1 MASIFTPTSNNLSG
15 PWNINREDCIGD
27 SLGYINANS
36 NYFGLKINTLDT
48 KIDNIFSTGMIMM
61 WSGSIVNIPIGWDL
75 CDGQNGTPDLRDRF
89 IVGAGNTHA
98 VGATGGAD
106 TVTLST
112 TQMPAHTHTGTVNSA
127 SLIGAF
133 STWNR
138 AGDGPSGVFSDNGK
152 RWNPQFSGGGGD
164 NSQKGI
170 NFNGNH
176 SHTMSIVN
184 TGGGQAHEN
193 RPPYYALAF
202 IIKV

>member
-48 KIDNIFSTGMIMM
+48 KIDNIFSIGMIMM

-98 VGATGGAD
+98 VGATGGAN
-106 TVTLST
+106 TVTLT
-112 TQMPAHTHTGTVNSA
+112 TNQIPAHSH
-127 SLIGAF
+127 
-133 STWNR
+133 
-138 AGDGPSGVFSDNGK
+138 PFSDYYQLTTVTRPADNVGFEKPPFAGGAVNGVTETGLTTP
-152 RWNPQFSGGGGD
+152 N
-164 NSQKGI
+164 
-170 NFNGNH
+170 
-176 SHTMSIVN
+176 N
-184 TGGGQAHEN
+184 TGNAGAGQAHEN
-193 RPPYYALAF
+193 RPPFYALAF

>member
-15 PWNINREDCIGD
+15 PWNINRDDCIGD

-48 KIDNIFSTGMIMM
+48 KIDNIFSIGMIMM

-98 VGATGGAD
+98 VGATGGANS
-106 TVTLST
+106 VTLT
-112 TQMPAHTHTGTVNSA
+112 VAQMPAHTHTVTTN
-127 SLIGAF
+127 
-133 STWNR
+133 
-138 AGDGPSGVFSDNGK
+138 AGQYQQNEGGDA
-152 RWNPQFSGGGGD
+152 GGGRQGLQT
-164 NSQKGI
+164 STTSS
-170 NFNGNH
+170 NGGNE
-176 SHTMSIVN
+176 
-184 TGGGQAHEN
+184 AHEN
-193 RPPYYALAF
+193 RPPFYALAF

>member
-98 VGATGGAD
+98 VGATGGANS
-106 TVTLST
+106 VTLT
-112 TQMPAHTHTGTVNSA
+112 VAQMPAH
-127 SLIGAF
+127 
-133 STWNR
+133 
-138 AGDGPSGVFSDNGK
+138 
-152 RWNPQFSGGGGD
+152 
-164 NSQKGI
+164 
-170 NFNGNH
+170 NH
-176 SHTMSIVN
+176 SITDPGHRHSVTNYAGVDQNNLRIDSRTINAQSGTLTTSSTTGITINN
-184 TGGGQAHEN
+184 TGGGEAHEN